1 MTYSVHQH
9 WDPLKVCA
17 VGRSYPP
24 HFYNF
29 IKNAKARS
37 VMQRI
42 AEETEEDYQSLISL
56 LEKFNVDV
64 VRTNIIDDSEFYK
77 VDGRYHEPPMCPR
90 DNTAMIGDVF
100 YSQSFRNTTPWNN
113 IRGDSWPKDLP
124 ESWNNIPGHVKQEI
138 TEQFNLS
145 KKDFYGPAYNDI
157 NNKVKQAGNKI
168 IYDTDINT
176 AEHVRIGRDLYHG
189 TTERERLNP
198 ETHSKYDQ
206 QFPEYRNWVVDT
218 QGHADG
224 VFCAVKPGLIVSL
237 YDKTDYN
244 SEFPGWEVVHLPNES
259 WSKMAKF
266 LSLKQK
272 NGGKWWVPGEE
283 DNDEFTAYV
292 NEWFDH
298 WVGYAEE
305 TVFDVNM
312 LVIDQEN
319 VICNS
324 ANPIVMEAFERHG
337 VTPHV
342 CNFRHRYFWDGG
354 LHCITSDLDREGQLN
369 DYFPE
374 RS

>member
-29 IKNAKARS
+29 IKNSKARS

-56 LEKFNVDV
+56 LEKFNVDI
-64 VRTNIIDDSEFYK
+64 VRTNIVDDNEFYK
-77 VDGRYHEPPMCPR
+77 VNGTYHTPPMCPR

-124 ESWNNIPGHVKQEI
+124 DTWNNIPDHVKKEI
-138 TEQFNLS
+138 TNQFNLS
-145 KKDFYGPAYNDI
+145 EKDFYGPAYNDI

-168 IYDTDINT
+168 VYDTDINT
-176 AEHVRIGRDLYHG
+176 AQHVRIGKDLYHG
-189 TTERERLNP
+189 TKEKERLDP
-198 ETHSKYDQ
+198 TTIGLHDQ
-206 QFPEYRNWVVDT
+206 MFPNYRNWVVDT

-224 VFCAVKPGLIVSL
+224 YFCAVKPGLIVSL
-237 YDKTDYN
+237 VEKPDYDH
-244 SEFPGWEVVHLPNES
+244 EFPGWEVVHLPNES
-259 WSKMAKF
+259 WSKMGKF
-266 LSLKQK
+266 LGLKRK

-283 DNDEFTAYV
+283 DNDDFTAYV

-312 LVIDQEN
+312 LVIDQQN

-324 ANPIVMEAFERHG
+324 ANPKVMDAFERHG
-337 VTPHV
+337 ITPHIL
-342 CNFRHRYFWDGG
+342 NFRHRYFWDGG
-354 LHCITSDLDREGQLN
+354 LHCITSDLDREGQQQ